1 MRGYDEIIAAY
12 DKDTMEEIVRHGCSS
27 GVCSQHIYYGDTISF
42 YDKYEDEI
50 LDYFRD
56 YDEDILVGLFKD
68 ADADLTYY
76 KNYVTWAYIEAIS
89 CDVTSELD
97 KPYHEV
103 LEETMFGSVV

>member
-89 CDVTSELD
+89 CDVMSELD
-97 KPYHEV
+97 EQESD
-103 LEETMFGSVV
+103 LLQQTMFGSVV